1 MSFSKVENI
10 SSILYNKYIPD
21 CILFHAG
28 KGSILI
34 YPYSS
39 FSERLL
45 KRNYNNGIGDV
56 KWHWGMDQ
64 TENFGKCLEGI
75 CKCMCPEGEIEL

>member
-1 MSFSKVENI
+1 MLKISWKSDKEWFHENVMKI
-10 SSILYNKYIPD
+10 N
-21 CILFHAG
+21 G
-28 KGSILI
+28 
-34 YPYSS
+34 

-45 KRNYNNGIGDV
+45 KCNYNNGIGDV